1 MDHSGNLSQRKVGLG
16 DTQWEFLTVSA
27 SFAIFHKYVILL
39 QSTTRPLEMEVSP
52 QTLDYQSPYNN
63 QDHRIPGIIEYLGSS
78 NSFGWLHV
86 VPTWWLNCPLSN
98 RIEKLV
104 SQWSPV
110 LPKWWNLVQFDFQQK
125 HPGPA
130 KDSPLH
136 RGSST
141 KCAHRGWLC
150 IAQGG
155 GYPWKLQPCW
165 EHLKKSKIIWYHP
178 ENNWGPIIDNLVAAS
193 IGGACRCW
201 LRKALAHTMTLW
213 LFHRPGSNFVYFFL
227 SLRLQTNLK
236 FYCQEFNFASV
247 VTCK

>member
-1 MDHSGNLSQRKVGLG
+1 MDHSGNLSQRKV
-16 DTQWEFLTVSA
+16 VSA

-63 QDHRIPGIIEYLGSS
+63 RDHRIPGIIEYLGSS

-125 HPGPA
+125 HPDPA
-130 KDSPLH
+130 KDTPLH
-136 RGSST
+136 RRSSA

-150 IAQGG
+150 IAQGVVIHQSYNRAENIG
-155 GYPWKLQPCW
+155 K
-165 EHLKKSKIIWYHP
+165 HLRTSEKIYEEDFKTRTKIWDG
-178 ENNWGPIIDNLVAAS
+178 W
-193 IGGACRCW
+193 
-201 LRKALAHTMTLW
+201 
-213 LFHRPGSNFVYFFL
+213 
-227 SLRLQTNLK
+227 
-236 FYCQEFNFASV
+236 
-247 VTCK
+247 